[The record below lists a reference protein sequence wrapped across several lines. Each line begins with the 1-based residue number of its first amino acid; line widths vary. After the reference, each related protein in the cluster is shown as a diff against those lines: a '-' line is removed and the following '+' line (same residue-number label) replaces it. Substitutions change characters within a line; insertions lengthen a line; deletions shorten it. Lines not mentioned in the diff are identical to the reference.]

1 MILYFTGTGNSRHV
15 ANKIAKATGDAI
27 EDIAIHLRK
36 HETGSYQSERPYVF
50 VGPVYAGRLPRV
62 MTKFIEE
69 SLFAGTSKAYFVA
82 TCAETPWI
90 TIRYVERLVKEK
102 GFDLRGFSSILMPQS
117 YITGGLSQP
126 EEACSKILHEA
137 EPKISE
143 IAALIRDGKA
153 LPKEQPGKSYM
164 STVANPIMYAT
175 MMGTG
180 KFHVTESCIGSGTCA
195 AKCPLANIQ
204 MVGGKPRWGKDCTQ
218 CNACIGAC
226 PQGAIEYG
234 SKTVGKP
241 RYYLAN

>member
-15 ANKIAKATGDAI
+15 ANEITQATGDDI

-36 HETGSYQSERPYVF
+36 HEAGSYASDTPYFF

-62 MTKFIEE
+62 MTKFIEDSE
-69 SLFAGTSKAYFVA
+69 FAGTSKAYFVA
-82 TCAETPWI
+82 TCAETPWV
-90 TIRYVERLVKEK
+90 TFRYVQRLAKEK
-102 GFDLRGFSSILMPQS
+102 GFDVLGFSSVLMPQS

-126 EEACSKILHEA
+126 EDACRKIVHGA
-137 EPKISE
+137 EPKIAE

-153 LPKEQPGKSYM
+153 LPEEQPGKAYM
-164 STVANPIMYAT
+164 SAIVNPIMYAT

-180 KFHVTESCIGSGTCA
+180 KFRATDNCVGCGTCA
-195 AKCPLANIQ
+195 AKCPLGNIK
-204 MVGGKPRWGKDCTQ
+204 MVDGKPVWGKDCTQ

-241 RYYLAN
+241 RYYLAK